1 MIASIKD
8 VKDILAKTPMHISV
22 GLWGPPGIGKTDLCI
37 QVALSTG
44 AKFLVKL
51 AATMDPTDLVG
62 IPFPDKDGHTTK
74 FLPPSDLFQL
84 TEEYKEEA
92 MKLAPK
98 DRPYVGPWVVCF
110 DDITTANPQVF
121 AALFRLFQH
130 REVAG
135 YKIRDEVR
143 LIATG
148 NRAED
153 NAAANDM
160 PTALNNRF
168 FHIDL
173 AVNAEEWLNWAVQR
187 NLPPTIVGYIKTR
200 PDQLHQFK
208 ADAQERAFATPRSI
222 VMAAEMEMAVGAGSP
237 QWHLAIAGCVGEGWS
252 AGYRAFIK
260 NTVNL
265 VKPEDIMRDP
275 VKCRVP
281 DKSAIDVIHATVATL
296 THYVKN
302 HPQKDNCL
310 KSFKYLERI
319 PHPDM
324 GMAGVHSILDNVVQ
338 PHPDPSLKAQII
350 NSPEFTKLMTEHGFL
365 LV

>member
-1 MIASIKD
+1 MIASIND
-8 VKDILAKTPMHISV
+8 VKDILSKTPHDISV

-37 QVALSTG
+37 QVADAIG

-62 IPFPDKDGHTTK
+62 IPFPDKSGNVTK
-74 FLPPSDLFQL
+74 FLPPADLFQL
-84 TEEYKEEA
+84 TVESGNKE
-92 MKLAPK
+92 
-98 DRPYVGPWVVCF
+98 PWVVCF

-135 YKIRDEVR
+135 YHIRDNVR
-143 LIATG
+143 LLATG

-173 AVNAEEWLNWAVQR
+173 AVNAAEWGAWAIQ
-187 NLPPTIVGYIKTR
+187 NNIQPTICGYIKNR
-200 PDQLHQFK
+200 PDQLHVFK
-208 ADAQERAFATPRSI
+208 PDSQERAFATPRSI
-222 VMAAEMEMAVGAGSP
+222 VMASRMEAAVGVGTP

-265 VKPEDIMRDP
+265 VKPEDIMKDP
-275 VKCRVP
+275 AKCRVP
-281 DKSAIDVIHATVATL
+281 EKAAVDVIHATVSTL
-296 THYVKN
+296 THYIKN
-302 HPQKDNCL
+302 HASVDNCL
-310 KSFKYLERI
+310 KSFTYLERI
-319 PHPDM
+319 PHADM
-324 GMAGVHSILDNVVQ
+324 GMAGVHAIMDNVVQ
-338 PHPDPSLKAQII
+338 PHPDTSLKAKII
-350 NSPEFTKLMTEHGFL
+350 NSPQFTKLMTEHGFL
-365 LV
+365 LL

>member
-1 MIASIKD
+1 MIATIKD
-8 VKDILAKTPMHISV
+8 VKDILAKTPMDIST
-22 GLWGPPGIGKTDLCI
+22 GLWGPPGIGKTDLTI
-37 QVALSTG
+37 QVAETTKS
-44 AKFLVKL
+44 KFLVKL

-62 IPFPDKDGHTTK
+62 IPFPSKDGRTTR
-74 FLPPSDLFQL
+74 FLPPEDLFQL
-84 TEEYKEEA
+84 TEESGN
-92 MKLAPK
+92 K
-98 DRPYVGPWVVCF
+98 DPWVVCF

-130 REVAG
+130 REIAG
-135 YKIRDEVR
+135 YKIRDNVR
-143 LIATG
+143 LLATG

-173 AVNAEEWLNWAVQR
+173 AVNADEWLSWAIQH
-187 NLPPTIVGYIKTR
+187 NIQPTITGYIKNR
-200 PDQLHQFK
+200 PDQLHVFK

-222 VMAAEMEMAVGAGSP
+222 AMASRMEASVGVGTP

-275 VKCRVP
+275 LKAKVP
-281 DKSAIDVIHATVATL
+281 DKAAVDVIHATVATL
-296 THYVKN
+296 THFIKN
-302 HPQKDNCL
+302 HATADNCV
-310 KSFKYLERI
+310 KAFQYLERI
-319 PHPDM
+319 PHADM

-338 PHPDPSLKAQII
+338 PHPDPSLKAKII
-350 NSPEFTKLMTEHGFL
+350 NSPAFTKLMQEHGFL
-365 LV
+365 LL

>member
-8 VKDILAKTPMHISV
+8 VKDILSKTPHHISV

-37 QVALSTG
+37 QVATATN

-62 IPFPDKDGHTTK
+62 IPFPDKNGHTTK
-74 FLPPSDLFQL
+74 FLPPADLYQL
-84 TEEYKEEA
+84 TEEYVEEA
-92 MKLAPK
+92 NKLEVK
-98 DRPYVGPWVVCF
+98 DRPYTGAWVVCF

-135 YKIRDEVR
+135 YKIRDNVR

-173 AVNAEEWLNWAVQR
+173 TVNAEEWVNWAIQR
-187 NLPPTIVGYIKTR
+187 NLPPTIVGYIKNR

-208 ADAQERAFATPRSI
+208 ADSQERAFATPRSI
-222 VMAAEMEMAVGAGSP
+222 VMAAEMEEAVGVGTP

-265 VKPEDIMRDP
+265 IKPEEIMKDP
-275 VKCRVP
+275 AKARVP
-281 DKSAIDVIHATVATL
+281 DKSAVDVIHATVATL

-302 HPQKDNCL
+302 HATSDNCI

-319 PHPDM
+319 PHADM

-338 PHPDPSLKAQII
+338 PHPDPSLKAKII
-350 NSPEFTKLMTEHGFL
+350 NSPEFTKLMQEHGFL
-365 LV
+365 LL